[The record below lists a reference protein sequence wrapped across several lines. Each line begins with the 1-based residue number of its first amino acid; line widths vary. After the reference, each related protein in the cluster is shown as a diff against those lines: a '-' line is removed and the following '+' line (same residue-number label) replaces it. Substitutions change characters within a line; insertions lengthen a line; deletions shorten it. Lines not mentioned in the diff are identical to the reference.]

1 MRSIFI
7 LVFFFL
13 HLQAIAQAT
22 TFPFEI
28 QLKADSI
35 IGFNGLHSFAF
46 GQLNDRVVL
55 IGGRQDGIH
64 ARQPF
69 NAFASSQNNTSL
81 QLLDLTTNQFWS
93 APINSLSSDLQE
105 QLQSTNMNFFQD
117 GNELIIAG
125 GYAFSNAA
133 NDHITF
139 PNLTRI
145 DLNGLMHAIIDDQ
158 PISPYFEQIT
168 DQRFAVTGGNLTKI
182 GGQYYLVGGH
192 RFDGRYNPMNN
203 PTFVQSYVDGLK
215 IFELSSVGQSLEV
228 LNYQLIT
235 DQVNLHR
242 RDYNLLPHI
251 YPNGE
256 IGALISSGVFQINAD
271 LPFLYP
277 VEVKSSGHE
286 PVVGFSQYLSN
297 YHSSKFSAYDSMSGS
312 MHHIF
317 LGGLSE
323 YYYQNGTL
331 INDENVPFV
340 STISR
345 LSQGPDGSYQEYV
358 MQGQMPGL
366 LGSSAEF
373 IHNQQIAHYAHDIID
388 IATFNSD
395 SILIGH
401 IIGGLKSTQLNPF
414 INNNTN
420 STSAN
425 AVIYEVWLKPSN
437 TGQIRVEA
445 PLNATKVQ
453 LFPNPARDILNLDFD
468 LDQKMNVECFV
479 LDPNGKIVHEVYY
492 QKVKKTSKHIDT
504 KALGIKPGLYSIHLI
519 FNDQY
524 LQTKQILIK

>member
-1 MRSIFI
+1 MQLIFK
-7 LVFFFL
+7 LGFFFL
-13 HLQAIAQAT
+13 NLQAIAQGT

-28 QLKADSI
+28 QLKADSVA
-35 IGFNGLHSFAF
+35 GFNGLHSFAF
-46 GQLNDRVVL
+46 GQINSKVVL

-69 NAFASSQNNTSL
+69 NAFSSSENNTSI
-81 QLLDLTTNQFWS
+81 QLLDLNTHQFWS
-93 APINSLSSDLQE
+93 ASIGSLSVALQE

-125 GYAFSNAA
+125 GYAFSNTT

-145 DLNGLMHAIIDDQ
+145 DLGGLIAAVIDAQ

-182 GGQYYLVGGH
+182 GSQYYLVGGH
-192 RFDGRYNPMNN
+192 RFDGRYNPMDN

-215 IFELSSVGQSLEV
+215 IFELSPRGEALEV
-228 LNYQLIT
+228 LNYQLLT
-235 DQVNLHR
+235 DQLNLHR
-242 RDYNLLPHI
+242 RDFNLLPHVF
-251 YPNGE
+251 PNRE

-271 LPFLYP
+271 LPYLYP
-277 VEVKSSGHE
+277 VEIKKSGHK
-286 PVVGFSQYLSN
+286 PVVSFSQYLSN
-297 YHSSKFSAYDSMSGS
+297 YHSSKFSVYDSTRGM

-317 LGGLSE
+317 LGGLSQ

-345 LSQGPDGSYQEYV
+345 LSQGSDGSYQEYV

-373 IHNQQIAHYAHDIID
+373 IHNQEIAHYAHDIID
-388 IATFNSD
+388 IATLNGD

-414 INNNTN
+414 TNNNTN

-437 TGQIRVEA
+437 TNQIQVQA
-445 PLNATKVQ
+445 PINAAKVQ
-453 LFPNPARDILNLDFD
+453 FFPNPARDVVNLDFD

-492 QKVKKTSKHIDT
+492 QKIKKTQKTIDL
-504 KALGIKPGLYSIHLI
+504 KALGLNAGMYSICLI

-524 LQTKQILIK
+524 IQTEQIQFQ